1 MAVGSG
7 GQRSSGETR
16 TCSVTSGRAERE
28 RTREMHS
35 GTAGGTKDSVQV
47 HDLEAAGPG
56 SLAVLC
62 LIRVQLGADR

>member
-1 MAVGSG
+1 MGVGSG
-7 GQRSSGETR
+7 GQRSSGER
-16 TCSVTSGRAERE
+16 RMCGGTSRRAERE

-35 GTAGGTKDSVQV
+35 GTAGGTKGSLQV

-56 SLAVLC
+56 SLAVLG